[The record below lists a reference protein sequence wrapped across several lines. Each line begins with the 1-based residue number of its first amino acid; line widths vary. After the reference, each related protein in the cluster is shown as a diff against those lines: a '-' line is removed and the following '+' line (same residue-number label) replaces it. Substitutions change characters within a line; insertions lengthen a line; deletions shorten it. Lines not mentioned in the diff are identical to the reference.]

1 MAYLM
6 VPYYPRANLSA
17 IQASM
22 PLTSEVSKK
31 HTSISMDVLNEKIT
45 ANVC

>member
-6 VPYYPRANLSA
+6 VPYYPRANLNA

-31 HTSISMDVLNEKIT
+31 KSTSMDVLNEKIT